1 MTHNFFPAKV
11 WFKFSELWCKF
22 GVKLADPMFSIQ
34 VVDDS
39 EKVNSQT
46 SRGQLGIPGTRK
58 RKNPEIRAQK
68 QKCDFH
74 TSMRKVAGILK
85 TFIKAMW
92 NLN

>member
-46 SRGQLGIPGTRK
+46 SRGQLGIRTRK
-58 RKNPEIRAQK
+58 RRNPEIRARK

-85 TFIKAMW
+85 TFINAMW
-92 NLN
+92 NFN